1 MTKPKPKVDKSIV
14 IAAIA
19 GIAAVEIAAL
29 FNGIDGKILTIAVAA
44 IAGLAG
50 WTLPQLKIKS

>member
-1 MTKPKPKVDKSIV
+1 MKQKTKLDKSII

-19 GIAAVEIAAL
+19 GITAVEIAAL
-29 FNGIDGKILTIAVAA
+29 YNGINGVVLTAAVGV

-50 WTLPQLKIKS
+50 WTLPQLKFK